1 MSDFSS
7 PKKRPMERPVI
18 TALADLRRRH
28 VPLGKSPLEMM
39 ALLTVGMIGV
49 RTVNLVPVADE
60 RGEVSVDPASTY
72 RRLQRF
78 FQHVRLPDD

>member
-49 RTVNLVPVADE
+49 RTVNLVPVADG
-60 RGEVSVDPASTY
+60 GEISVDPASTY
-72 RRLQRF
+72 RRLQRL